1 MKIIN
6 CDQRAEQ
13 WFAEKL
19 GKPSA
24 SCFDRIITAKGAA
37 SKQSDG
43 YLYELAGQKIT
54 GQHEEGYTSSAMQR
68 GIDLEDEARDL
79 CELVTGLNVRQ
90 VGLIYEDNERYLC
103 SPDGL
108 IMDQSAGLEIKS
120 PIMKTHV
127 GYLLDNDAL
136 VKAYWHQIQGSMLVT
151 GFSNWWAMSYYPA
164 MPPVIITIERDAAFC
179 AALKKALDQFCDDLD
194 QLTEKIRTMQ

>member
-1 MKIIN
+1 MKIIEIE
-6 CDQRAEQ
+6 QRSEQ
-13 WFAEKL
+13 WFTEKL

-43 YLYELAGQKIT
+43 YMYELAGQRIT
-54 GQHEEGYTSSAMQR
+54 GKHEDGYTNTFMQR

-79 CELVTGLNVRQ
+79 FELVTGLNVTQ
-90 VGLIYEDNERYLC
+90 VGLVCEDSERYLC

-127 GYLLDNDAL
+127 EYLIKDQLPAT
-136 VKAYWHQIQGSMLVT
+136 YFHQAQGSMLVT
-151 GFSNWWAMSYYPA
+151 GFSYWYFMSYYPA
-164 MPPVIITIERDAAFC
+164 MPVFIKIIDRDAQFC
-179 AALKKALDQFCDDLD
+179 VALSKALDAFCDDLD
-194 QLTEKIRTMQ
+194 ALTEKLRDMK